1 MNSLNNSTGN
11 YNTELNNFGNPNILN
26 SLNNQPTTFLQ
37 GGNMQ
42 AFPNNQIGGGLANNM
57 ITGVQPLN
65 PNFNSLGMNN
75 SMPNFG
81 NMGMGMNN
89 LGVPDYNL
97 LGQLG
102 SMNQNNPN
110 FINQM
115 QQMQQFQQL
124 QQLQQM
130 QQMQQLSMMG
140 MNPQLGNPQLGLL
153 VQQNPN
159 YGYGNFNQ
167 INQYNLNSSQRSMPN
182 MNPNLMSMYGSLG
195 GSGGISVQRQMQEI
209 KEEMIRQKEIENK
222 EKLDDIKRE
231 KEETNL
237 VRKDFNENIIEKQKK
252 QQESKPDV
260 EVFVPQSEILFS
272 SDRFFFEE
280 LIMQPLKIAGCLGN
294 NNIYV
299 DKKDLYDHLYNQK
312 VKEQANLLMGK
323 VLTKENKS
331 NILYKIRRNNK
342 SREKGNY
349 DSENFNSNAPLNKEK
364 QLESQQGLIE
374 KFDRN
379 TTLNKDSDDYFYDT
393 SRDGVYLDI
402 IKKQIFSYNLQK
414 VEQRCLRD
422 KEFDWFKVNGDIRL
436 DTDIFSEVMTKP
448 IDISLSK
455 NSKFETQYLSSFLT
469 DRTSSRISKSYKMKI
484 FISKLTL
491 EIHPLFINEDL
502 LNAKLRRMYSE
513 FYEKMNTQNIAYL
526 IEKNKLIHSQLDF
539 YNKMIEKNKYVLNE
553 ENALNMLLKEN
564 EKEIVKE
571 KEAIKNLGKQ
581 LYDVWLELKQERKIQ
596 GFNSTTGKLSVLKF
610 ENSGSYVEE
619 HMKAHGFNYAFIL
632 QYIEPTLDSSF
643 VNSGE
648 LARRK
653 KLKEVECFFKIYVN
667 GVYASKTDKKF
678 IVWPAN
684 EIDFNELIYI
694 NVYTRPSK
702 IELELH
708 INNGFDTEIGARFE
722 IEAPGIFMN
731 TITSSSALIEK
742 IRFNDFDLTNPNIN
756 YKRLKEKKVL
766 KDKKK
771 IDQKLNNEKNN
782 LNDEN
787 NIDEKTKTKLVDAN
801 NSINDE
807 DKEAL
812 VSYRSNLNDSFSEKI
827 LDNLSEDLEKE
838 KQKRN
843 IKNKHCSGL
852 VTVKCEWADNGP
864 DMPPSKIEG
873 KLYMLKQQVDFHK
886 MIQKYNKYNYPFD
899 VNDPRNKY
907 LFAKMKKEKTELM
920 LKYFLKEIELP
931 FTDMDSSRHALLK
944 GRSDRSSL
952 RKLKVPLLEMDIR
965 KNIELKR
972 ILDELKIELPEENEK
987 EFKEKLNKEL
997 KNIENMYYG
1006 KELSEDQFKNIVAKK
1021 IRLLRRDEANKV
1033 HFSYDQV
1040 VDEYKQNFN
1049 LDCLK
1054 KFFGDLFST
1063 AVLPARKL
1071 KPKKPKKKQDDKILT
1086 QEISINVHLIKGYNV
1101 PVRFDSLP
1109 QNMKDELKKTAIDT
1123 MFKSG
1128 FKESERVFNQLL
1140 KRTGL
1145 NNSMSVG
1152 GSLGN
1157 YNNPMRGMNVMN
1169 NINNFEQVG
1178 TNQNSFVGG
1187 GFTGFNPNDLGK
1199 PQLNNFGMN
1208 NNLNNSL
1215 NNSLGGYNNPY
1226 QPPNQLQ
1233 GVQMDENVGQVSN
1246 LIQLL
1251 SSMTKNIESFVEI
1264 KVIYYDQEQE
1274 VRTDSL
1280 EGVHPDYN
1288 HKHSFKIKPKNGEY
1302 FTKDEIHSC
1311 SGGINFTLFD
1321 EIRQEEKIE
1330 QKDSNTYIYKY
1341 EKKYLGNFFIPFST
1355 IFQNATLLETMSRV
1369 KIPLSVTGYYSDT
1382 SSIYEMLDKMEQ
1394 AGKHNEMIDLKNEVL
1409 KIVNPNIAT
1418 YMSLYISVDPVLG
1431 IFKDEEN
1438 DFTRGFED
1446 PKFLINSNAL
1456 LKNMMSTP
1464 LLSNRYI
1471 RVFADNLNGYSVFL
1485 CRYIQPQEP
1494 PKTIFDKDNNLQDP
1508 YAVEKAA
1515 RYVALVPFL
1524 DDCQAFDEMPECWCT
1539 DCEFLNLRF
1548 GDYEEHAI
1556 LLCNYFNYIDSH
1568 QNKSVKSYLL
1578 LGKGHPEGYT
1588 SYVIRC
1594 NIDTYEYELWNA
1606 KTGECCYFDKRFVET
1621 KCCFITFG
1629 RSYASFSI
1637 SDAICQLKEVGCIV
1651 TSENIFVNIQPE
1663 TNPNN
1668 IDFNLLNKDNWSEFL
1683 NESAKEKYFPNGIVS
1698 IQRQFDNEEGNFEE
1712 AFLIKEEVYS
1722 YIKRQ

>member
-1 MNSLNNSTGN
+1 MNSFNNSTGN
-11 YNTELNNFGNPNILN
+11 YNTDLNNFGNTNYIN
-26 SLNNQPTTFLQ
+26 SLNYQPGTFLQ
-37 GGNMQ
+37 GNNLQ
-42 AFPNNQIGGGLANNM
+42 ALPNTQLGGLMNNM
-57 ITGVQPLN
+57 FSGASAIN
-65 PNFNSLGMNN
+65 PNINNFGMNS

-81 NMGMGMNN
+81 NMGLGMNN
-89 LGVPDYNL
+89 LGVPDYNIL
-97 LGQLG
+97 SQLG

-110 FINQM
+110 YINQLQQLQQI
-115 QQMQQFQQL
+115 QQMQQL
-124 QQLQQM
+124 QQLQ
-130 QQMQQLSMMG
+130 MMG
-140 MNPQLGNPQLGLL
+140 MNNQLGMNMMM
-153 VQQNPN
+153 QQNPN
-159 YGYGNFNQ
+159 LAFSNFNQ
-167 INQYNLNSSQRSMPN
+167 FNVNNLNSSQRSMPN

-195 GSGGISVQRQMQEI
+195 GTGGISIQQQLQEI
-209 KEEMIRQKEIENK
+209 KEDMMKQKEIESK
-222 EKLDDIKRE
+222 EKLEDIKRE
-231 KEETNL
+231 KEETIL
-237 VRKDFNENIIEKQKK
+237 VKKDFNENIVEKQKK

-260 EVFVPQSEILFS
+260 EVFVPQSEILFL

-294 NNIYV
+294 SKVFV
-299 DKKDLYDHLYNQK
+299 DKKDLYEYFYNQK
-312 VKEQANLLMGK
+312 VREQANLLMGK

-331 NILYKIRRNNK
+331 NILYKIRKNNK
-342 SREKGNY
+342 SQEKDNY
-349 DSENFNSNAPLNKEK
+349 NSENFNSNSNLNKEK
-364 QLESQQGLIE
+364 NLESQQGLIE
-374 KFDRN
+374 KLDKNN
-379 TTLNKDSDDYFYDT
+379 TTNKDSDDYFYDS

-414 VEQRCLRD
+414 VEQRCIRD
-422 KEFDWFKVNGDIRL
+422 KEYDWFKFNGDIRL
-436 DTDIFSEVMTKP
+436 DTDIFSENMTKP

-455 NSKFETQYLSSFLT
+455 NNKFETHYLSSFLT

-484 FISKLTL
+484 FISKLSL
-491 EIHPLFINEDL
+491 EVHPLFINEDI
-502 LNAKLRRMYSE
+502 LNSKMKRLYSE
-513 FYEKMNTQNIAYL
+513 FYEKMNAQNISYL
-526 IEKNKLIHSQLDF
+526 IEKNKVIHNQLN
-539 YNKMIEKNKYVLNE
+539 YYSKLIEKNKSITNE
-553 ENALNMLLKEN
+553 ENALNILLKEN
-564 EKEIVKE
+564 EIELSKE
-571 KEAIKNLGKQ
+571 KEIIKKLGKQ
-581 LYDVWLELKQERKIQ
+581 LYSVWLELKQERKIQ
-596 GFNSTTGKLSVLKF
+596 GFNSTTEKLSVLKF
-610 ENSGSYVEE
+610 ENTGSYIEE
-619 HMKAHGFNYAFIL
+619 NMKAKGFNYAFIL
-632 QYIEPTLDSSF
+632 QYIEPTTDSKY
-643 VNSGE
+643 VNSVE

-653 KLKEVECFFKIYVN
+653 KLKETECFFKIFIN
-667 GVYASKTDKKF
+667 GVYSSKTDKKF
-678 IVWPAN
+678 ISWPGN

-731 TITSSSALIEK
+731 TITSSSTLVEK
-742 IRFNDFDLTNPNIN
+742 IRFNDFDSTNPNIN
-756 YKRLKEKKVL
+756 YKNLNKESKGKTGKKSS
-766 KDKKK
+766 
-771 IDQKLNNEKNN
+771 NEKNQEN
-782 LNDEN
+782 KNDEN
-787 NIDEKTKTKLVDAN
+787 QKSNVKLDSKGLN
-801 NSINDE
+801 DDE

-812 VSYRSNLNDSFSEKI
+812 VSDSSSSNLNDSYSEKFFN
-827 LDNLSEDLEKE
+827 NLPEEIEKE

-843 IKNKHCSGL
+843 IKNKHCTGL
-852 VTVKCEWADNGP
+852 VIVKCEWADKGS
-864 DMPPSKIEG
+864 DIPPSKIEN
-873 KLYMLKQQVDFHK
+873 KLYIIKQQVDFHK

-931 FTDMDSSRHALLK
+931 YTDLDSFRHALLK

-952 RKLKVPLLEMDIR
+952 RKLKVPLLEMEIR
-965 KNIELKR
+965 NNIELKK
-972 ILDELKIELPEENEK
+972 IIDELKIELPEENEK

-997 KNIENMYYG
+997 KNIEDMYYG
-1006 KELSEDQFKNIVAKK
+1006 KELSEDQFKNLVAKK

-1033 HFSYDQV
+1033 HYSYDQI
-1040 VDEYKQNFN
+1040 VDEYKQTFNF
-1049 LDCLK
+1049 DCLK

-1071 KPKKPKKKQDDKILT
+1071 KPKKPKKKQDDKVLT
-1086 QEISINVHLIKGYNV
+1086 QEISINVHLIKGYNI

-1145 NNSMSVG
+1145 NNSISVG

-1169 NINNFEQVG
+1169 NFEQIG
-1178 TNQNSFVGG
+1178 TNQNSFIGG
-1187 GFTGFNPNDLGK
+1187 GFPGINPNDLGK
-1199 PQLNNFGMN
+1199 PQLNNFGIIN

-1215 NNSLGGYNNPY
+1215 NNSLGGYNNNPY

-1233 GVQMDENVGQVSN
+1233 GVQMDQNVGQVSN
-1246 LIQLL
+1246 LIELL

-1302 FTKDEIHSC
+1302 FTKEEIHSC

-1394 AGKHNEMIDLKNEVL
+1394 AGKNNELIDLKSEVL

-1418 YMSLYISVDPVLG
+1418 YMSLYISVDPILG

-1485 CRYIQPQEP
+1485 CRFIHPQEP

-1508 YAVEKAA
+1508 YSIEKAA
-1515 RYVALVPFL
+1515 RYVALIPFL

-1568 QNKSVKSYLL
+1568 QNKSVRSHLL
-1578 LGKGHPEGYT
+1578 LGKGHPEGHT
-1588 SYVIRC
+1588 SYVVRC
-1594 NIDTYEYELWNA
+1594 NLDNFEYELWNA

-1629 RSYASFSI
+1629 RSYSSFNI

-1651 TSENIFVNIQPE
+1651 TSDNIYVNTQPE

-1683 NESAKEKYFPNGIVS
+1683 NESAKEKYFPNGIIS
-1698 IQRQFDNEEGNFEE
+1698 IQRQFDNLEGNFEE